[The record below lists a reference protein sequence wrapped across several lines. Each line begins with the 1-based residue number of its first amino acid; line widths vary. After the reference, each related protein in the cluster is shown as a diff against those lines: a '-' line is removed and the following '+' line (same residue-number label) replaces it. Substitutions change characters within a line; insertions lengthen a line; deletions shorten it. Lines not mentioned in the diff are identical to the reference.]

1 MNVKLTLTLTS
12 HLSNQS
18 RPKTQKQTAIN
29 GQRPISNEKLRF
41 STCYKGTIQGHF
53 SLIFYLEEYPSVQ
66 HMGSTQ
72 GPNYFSKKNPS
83 VQHQNPLS
91 STKKTLSS
99 THPSVPHTAQ
109 FNTKPPQFH
118 TAISFIEHCLS
129 ERKKL

>member
-1 MNVKLTLTLTS
+1 MLNVKLTLTLTS

-18 RPKTQKQTAIN
+18 RPKTQKQTAKN

-91 STKKTLSS
+91 STKKNPQFHTPLSS
-99 THPSVPHTAQ
+99 AHCSVQHQTPSVPHCHQ
-109 FNTKPPQFH
+109 FYR
-118 TAISFIEHCLS
+118 ALS
-129 ERKKL
+129 V